1 LNNIKSINGLIKYLR
16 EKHHIQIKGSN
27 HKKQLKNV
35 GYYHRYKGYRYIK
48 KPNNRIKFNNFDEIL
63 SIIDFDKK
71 IIWIFIKNLHIIL
84 LYYIIYTRIAA
95 EVFGR
100 RLGEVDL

>member
-1 LNNIKSINGLIKYLR
+1 MKYLR
-16 EKHHIQIKGSN
+16 EKHHIQIKGSS

-35 GYYHRYKGYRYIK
+35 GYYHGYKGYRYIK

-71 IIWIFIKNLHIIL
+71 II
-84 LYYIIYTRIAA
+84 
-95 EVFGR
+95 
-100 RLGEVDL
+100 

>member
-1 LNNIKSINGLIKYLR
+1 MNNIKSINGLMKYLR

-35 GYYHRYKGYRYIK
+35 GYYHGYKGYRYIK

-71 IIWIFIKNLHIIL
+71 II
-84 LYYIIYTRIAA
+84 
-95 EVFGR
+95 
-100 RLGEVDL
+100 